1 MSQKERFKK
10 TRKLC
15 AKFSHKFFGFT
26 LAELLVILLISSVI
40 MVVLA
45 PIVRKKDT
53 GATGAT
59 STTKYN
65 SVLYDYLTTDSQC
78 TATDANGTTV
88 CNFKVPKGVKFINAV
103 LVSGGGGGAGA
114 TNPNI
119 SSGNSEM
126 QTASSQKS
134 IDIIGGMQNVVITYL
149 SGGGGGGGGGAFG
162 QTGGGGAPTSQADC
176 PEHSMFLTAAQ
187 NGGKAV
193 CVLKYNIGDIP
204 GVKYGGMQDNI
215 PGRSKVKH
223 IQLRYAGVAEED
235 CMDPTTYNTNCCWYG
250 LTTNQ
255 CSSGTENWTYSGCNR
270 TVCTWTGAARSCNRL
285 EFNGTKVGDWRLPT
299 FNEVNAWSK
308 HLSELQGK
316 NGLMLCGTGAY
327 NVLCTG
333 YSVCRSD
340 GFGICYPN
348 ILWTSTTYNNARYY
362 AFYYNNDTL
371 NNSHYETKK
380 AHSARCVTEKAVS
393 SKTSVSG
400 GGGSGAPY
408 FKNYTIPQSVID
420 ANIGGKI
427 ILYAGAAG
435 AGKGSAS
442 SSGASGTNG
451 ADGTESYIYIYD
463 SSNTLKWGLKTPGGN
478 GGKGASSTAGG
489 SGGSEKAVTTC
500 QLYNGSSWVSTTC
513 TGAGA
518 KGNNGRVVSGASSTV
533 AAVGGT
539 GGGSLYAATTAGGGG
554 TGGSSSNQNGSAASR
569 YGAGGGGA
577 TVGFDSSN
585 NAIGGTGGNGSRGIA
600 AITYDTS
607 SEAAAGGGG
616 AGGSYAFIENIPV
629 IPEKIYQI
637 IIGGG
642 GTGGS
647 SNMDGTDG
655 GATSLSYEGGT
666 YTINGG
672 SGGKK
677 GTSGTGTSLIQG
689 IGGIAGTTNIPSKFV
704 KSGSAG
710 KSGQYTADISSG
722 GNGGKSGINT
732 VGGCGGFSSS
742 DECANVA
749 SQGKNLN
756 YTRPAELYSSKQ
768 FGAAGAGGGGGGW
781 KMAVTSDSGP
791 GGGAPGQ
798 NGYVYIY
805 WIENE

>member
-78 TATDANGTTV
+78 TTTDANGTTV
-88 CNFKVPKGVKFINAV
+88 CNFKVPKSVKFINAV

-149 SGGGGGGGGGAFG
+149 SGGGGGGGGGAYKQEAG
-162 QTGGGGAPTSQADC
+162 AAPTSQADC
-176 PEHSMFLTAAQ
+176 DKYDAKYLTASQ
-187 NGGKAV
+187 NNGKAV
-193 CVLKYNIGDIP
+193 CVTKYNIGDIP
-204 GVKYGGMQDNI
+204 SATNGGI
-215 PGRSKVKH
+215 ASSV
-223 IQLRYAGVAEED
+223 
-235 CMDPTTYNTNCCWYG
+235 TTVSVDSNCSANSCCWQGNTSGTY
-250 LTTNQ
+250 
-255 CSSGTENWTYSGCNR
+255 CDSSGTSYSGCNR
-270 TVCTWTGAARSCNRL
+270 TVCTWYAANASCTAL
-285 EFNGTKVGDWRLPT
+285 AYNGTKAGDWRLPT
-299 FNEVNAWSK
+299 KDEMAAWNLNISAINTN
-308 HLSELQGK
+308 QGD
-316 NGLMLCGTGAY
+316 NGLRLCDQYRDGAAKCFSDSDRCRRSGSSSCHPSDVWSVTPNGSYYYYYFLGSGTFNGPY
-327 NVLCTG
+327 NSYPTP
-333 YSVCRSD
+333 
-340 GFGICYPN
+340 GF
-348 ILWTSTTYNNARYY
+348 
-362 AFYYNNDTL
+362 
-371 NNSHYETKK
+371 
-380 AHSARCVTEKAVS
+380 SARCVLEGGGVS
-393 SKTSVSG
+393 LNSISG

-518 KGNNGRVVSGASSTV
+518 KGNNGQVVSGASSTV

-577 TVGFDSSN
+577 TVRFDSSN
-585 NAIGGTGGNGSRGIA
+585 NAIGGTGGNGSNGIA

-677 GTSGTGTSLIQG
+677 GTSGTGASLIQG